1 MNKAFSTIFN
11 NLFFA
16 VMGIFFIS
24 NVHAQNYK
32 SDSVMSP
39 GEVANPPVVSNS
51 GGNLPP
57 LIVSS
62 TNTYEYDYQVCPA
75 GLVSKQGTSQ
85 YINKLRSITIYFD
98 ARGLEVGRSVGAWQ
112 DTDEDCVGIDTRHL
126 TCPIGYRGTITQN
139 RTMATDNNGGFNY
152 GAWYQV
158 QNTCVPDVIT
168 FVTPNVSFNP
178 ERKGHGMRLGQS
190 QYYGPHTLTNME
202 TTMTLSYNVYIIA
215 TGPAKEICT
224 GGGGDAGNDYSCEM
238 VPPMTRLSD
247 LTIQFSAPGYVEV
260 YWDRPYSS
268 FGPKYTD
275 ANGRVTWTGVYND
288 EWTDNPTSFTI
299 RLTRTN

>member
-1 MNKAFSTIFN
+1 
-11 NLFFA
+11 
-16 VMGIFFIS
+16 
-24 NVHAQNYK
+24 
-32 SDSVMSP
+32 
-39 GEVANPPVVSNS
+39 
-51 GGNLPP
+51 
-57 LIVSS
+57 
-62 TNTYEYDYQVCPA
+62 
-75 GLVSKQGTSQ
+75 
-85 YINKLRSITIYFD
+85 
-98 ARGLEVGRSVGAWQ
+98 
-112 DTDEDCVGIDTRHL
+112 
-126 TCPIGYRGTITQN
+126 
-139 RTMATDNNGGFNY
+139 MATDNNGGFNY

-202 TTMTLSYNVYIIA
+202 TTMTLSYNVYVIA
-215 TGPAKEICT
+215 TGPAQEVCS
-224 GGGGDAGNDYSCEM
+224 GGGGDAGNWTCSMET
-238 VPPMTRLSD
+238 PMTRLSD
-247 LTIQFSAPGYVEV
+247 LSIQFSAPGYVEV